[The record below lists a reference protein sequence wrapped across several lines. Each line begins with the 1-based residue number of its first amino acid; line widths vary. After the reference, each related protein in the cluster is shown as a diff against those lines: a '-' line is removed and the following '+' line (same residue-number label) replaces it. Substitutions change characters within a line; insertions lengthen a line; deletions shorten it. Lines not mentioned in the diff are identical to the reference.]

1 MSLKQSVFE
10 GKYQDNGESMSGM
23 WNRMAKEFAR
33 VRHKKD
39 DSKSEKNWYSH
50 FYRLMENYKYII
62 PQGSVMSS
70 LGTPTIASL
79 SNCFVIGQPRDSY
92 GGILQKDQE
101 LVQLMKRRGGVGLD
115 ISTLRPRGFKVT
127 NSAKT
132 STGAASFMERF
143 SNSTREVAQ
152 EGRKQICA
160 IV

>member
-1 MSLKQSVFE
+1 LDLVKSVFE
-10 GKYQDNGESMSGM
+10 GKYQSNGESVSGM
-23 WNRMAKEFAR
+23 WSRMAKQFAR
-33 VRHKKD
+33 IRYKKD
-39 DSKSEKNWYSH
+39 DSKSSEDWESY
-50 FYRLMENYKYII
+50 FYNYFKDFKYII

-70 LGTPTIASL
+70 LGTDTIASL
-79 SNCFVIGQPRDSY
+79 SNCFVIGQPIDSY

-115 ISTLRPRGFKVT
+115 ISTLRPRGTDVT

-160 IV
+160 NV